1 MAVHSSVGKCYFF
14 VLAFVTVV
22 FVPSEGEYPN
32 ESLFTIIVVQF
43 VSLQQLLTLLVRC
56 THQSMLS
63 IVLVVLPVHMSHL
76 RDPVP
81 TVCTSMGHT
90 TVHITPIV
98 MVHHLDWLI
107 LNLDQSSTIT
117 VTIIFG
123 IILM

>member
-1 MAVHSSVGKCYFF
+1 MAVHSSVGKSYFF
-14 VLAFVTVV
+14 VLALVV
-22 FVPSEGEYPN
+22 FVPSEGEYAN

-63 IVLVVLPVHMSHL
+63 IVLVLYTSDL
-76 RDPVP
+76 TDPVP
-81 TVCTSMGHT
+81 TVWKYMGHT

-107 LNLDQSSTIT
+107 LNLDQSSTIA
-117 VTIIFG
+117 VTIMFG
-123 IILM
+123 IM